1 MADIASVLKAEIAR
15 IARKEVRAQTLAFKK
30 ASALHRSGIASLR
43 KQIDTLERQLK
54 NQQKSASRPTR
65 TSEAVPD
72 EGLRLRFRAGGF
84 ASLRKKF
91 DISAADMGKLLGV
104 TGQSVYAWEAGKSR
118 PRAGQLKAIAAVR
131 KLGKRE
137 VTARLQAG

>member
-1 MADIASVLKAEIAR
+1 MACEECRGTSARQALASADRNGVITSASPERSTPKMADIASVLKAEIAR
-15 IARKEVRAQTLAFKK
+15 IARKEVRAQTLTFKK

-72 EGLRLRFRAGGF
+72 EGLRLRFRAGG
-84 ASLRKKF
+84 
-91 DISAADMGKLLGV
+91 
-104 TGQSVYAWEAGKSR
+104 
-118 PRAGQLKAIAAVR
+118 
-131 KLGKRE
+131 
-137 VTARLQAG
+137 